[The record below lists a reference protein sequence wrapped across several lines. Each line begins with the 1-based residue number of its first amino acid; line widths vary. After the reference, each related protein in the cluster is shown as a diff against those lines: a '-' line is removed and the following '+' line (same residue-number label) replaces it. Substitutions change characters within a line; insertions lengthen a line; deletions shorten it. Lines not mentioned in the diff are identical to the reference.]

1 MINMKA
7 TQVDGQISQI
17 QAVLD
22 YIHQNISQGLSVE
35 QISLQCCWSRWQLQ
49 RVFSEMT
56 GLNIA
61 QYVRELR
68 LSRAAEELLVSEAR
82 HLDIALNCG
91 FESEHSFSRSF
102 KQFFNCSPGTYRLR
116 GERDGLRLPLNL
128 MCFAD
133 KFNNSTKRVVPISIK
148 LREKSQLFGVVGSIN
163 GVLSTDANFAQQ
175 VPLIWQQFHS
185 KISACGVPRSFP
197 LIGVLATVDAEANG
211 FNIPYW
217 ASCESNGKSILD
229 GLTAIDLPSQLYAVI
244 SYMGPISELHKA
256 VEWFIFDWL
265 PSSGYK
271 GLDGYDLE
279 IYGADFNVRS
289 DKARMEYWVP
299 VSPISND

>member
-1 MINMKA
+1 MTSMIV
-7 TQVDGQISQI
+7 TQTEGRVGQI

-22 YIHQNISQGLSVE
+22 YIHQNISQRLSVE

-68 LSRAAEELLVSEAR
+68 LSFAAEALLGSQTR

-102 KQFFNCSPGTYRLR
+102 KQFFNCSPGAYRLR
-116 GERDGLRLPLNL
+116 GERDGLRLPLNV
-128 MCFAD
+128 MCFGD
-133 KFNNSTKRVVPISIK
+133 KLKDRAKKVVPISIK
-148 LREKSQLFGVVGSIN
+148 LRAKSQLHGVAGRIN

-185 KISACGVPRSFP
+185 KVSASGAPRSFP
-197 LIGVLATVDAEANG
+197 LIGVLATVDADGGG

-217 ASCESNGKSILD
+217 ACCESQGESILD
-229 GLTAIDLPSQLYAVI
+229 GLTAVDLPSQLYAVI
-244 SYMGPISELHKA
+244 SYTGPISELHKT

-279 IYGADFNVRS
+279 VYAADFDVHS
-289 DKARMEYWVP
+289 DKASMEYWVP
-299 VSPISND
+299 VSPIGNS

>member
-1 MINMKA
+1 MFGIKNKQA
-7 TQVDGQISQI
+7 EARVSQI
-17 QAVLD
+17 QVVLD
-22 YIHQNISQGLSVE
+22 YIHQNIPRLLSVE

-68 LSRAAEELLVSEAR
+68 LSIAAEELLTSPAK
-82 HLDIALNCG
+82 HLDIALSCG
-91 FESEHSFSRSF
+91 FDSEHSFSRSF
-102 KQFFNCSPGTYRLR
+102 KQFFNCSPGFYRLR

-128 MCFAD
+128 MCFGD
-133 KFNNSTKRVVPISIK
+133 KFNNRAKKVVPISIK
-148 LREKSQLFGVVGSIN
+148 LRERSQMMGLAGSIN
-163 GVLSTDANFAQQ
+163 GVLSTKANFAQQ
-175 VPLIWQQFHS
+175 VPLIWQKFHS
-185 KISACGVPRSFP
+185 NVNAADIPRPFP
-197 LIGVLATVDAEANG
+197 LIGVLATVDADGSG

-217 ASCESNGKSILD
+217 ASCESHGESILD
-229 GLTAIDLPSQLYAVI
+229 GLTAIDLPTQLYAVI
-244 SYMGPISELHKA
+244 SYSGPISELHKT

-279 IYGADFNVRS
+279 VYGADFDVRS
-289 DKARMEYWVP
+289 DKANMEYWVP
-299 VSPISND
+299 VSPIGS